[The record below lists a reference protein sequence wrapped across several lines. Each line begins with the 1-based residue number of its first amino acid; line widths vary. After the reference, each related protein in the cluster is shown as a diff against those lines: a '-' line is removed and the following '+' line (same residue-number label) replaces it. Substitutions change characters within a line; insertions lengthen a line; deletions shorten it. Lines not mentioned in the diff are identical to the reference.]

1 MSAVE
6 VSAGRT
12 SDAGPVLAPILGV
25 VFVGF
30 LVTGMAL
37 PVLPLHV
44 HQTLGLGLGSVFL
57 VSTAVVALAAV
68 IAAGMLVQAR
78 TGDLGAAAR
87 PAA

>member
-12 SDAGPVLAPILGV
+12 SDASPLLVPILGV

-37 PVLPLHV
+37 PVLP
-44 HQTLGLGLGSVFL
+44 
-57 VSTAVVALAAV
+57 
-68 IAAGMLVQAR
+68 
-78 TGDLGAAAR
+78 
-87 PAA
+87 